1 VANSKL
7 FGYARV
13 SSVSQSEDRQLD
25 ALKILGINERDIII
39 DKESGKDLNRS
50 GYQGLKTN
58 MLREGD
64 TLVIKELDRL
74 SRNKA
79 DIKHELEY
87 YKEHGIRVKIIDIP
101 TTMLDFPK
109 GQEWVGEMVNNILI
123 EVLGSIAEEERKKI
137 RRRQR
142 EGIEAAHN
150 RGLKFGRPNAK
161 KPEKWNTALARVKA
175 GEIRPVDAMKELSIK
190 KTTYYNLIKLYPLIE
205 A

>member
-1 VANSKL
+1 MANSKL

-123 EVLGSIAEEERKKI
+123 EVLGSIAEEERRKI

-205 A
+205 E

>member
-123 EVLGSIAEEERKKI
+123 EVLGSIAEEERRKI

-205 A
+205 E